1 MFEKPEHT
9 CELRDTKLESSLSW
23 KLWSFQSLT
32 IFMLEVGGPW
42 IEEQEKDQAEEEDL
56 NLQQQQPF
64 EEVMRELKLS
74 SS

>member
-1 MFEKPEHT
+1 
-9 CELRDTKLESSLSW
+9 
-23 KLWSFQSLT
+23 
-32 IFMLEVGGPW
+32 MLEVGGPW